1 MYRTFY
7 LSLQKGVTR
16 SATCNTETK
25 SRATCNTETIKSR
38 ATCNTE
44 TIKSRQLATQKQ
56 EKVDNL
62 QHRNK
67 KK

>member
-56 EKVDNL
+56 KVDNL
-62 QHRNK
+62 QYRNNK
-67 KK
+67 K